1 MTKSNEYSYSRE
13 QLSRFWIAICLLAM
27 APRQCRKFHCFSKCR
42 AIFKLMELCKKKK
55 KKNTDNLNIIA
66 RETSCTIG
74 IALPDI
80 QN

>member
-13 QLSRFWIAICLLAM
+13 PLSRFWIAICLLAM
-27 APRQCRKFHCFSKCR
+27 APRQCRKFHRFSKCR
-42 AIFKLMELCKKKK
+42 AIFKLMELCKKT
-55 KKNTDNLNIIA
+55 KNKTDNLNIIA